1 MLEVL
6 EVPQVIWK
14 LLQIGAPR
22 QVNMLEVLE
31 VPEVIWKHPQI
42 RQP

>member
-6 EVPQVIWK
+6 EVPEVIWK
-14 LLQIGAPR
+14 HLHFGAPG

-31 VPEVIWKHPQI
+31 VPEVIWKHLQI
-42 RQP
+42 RPP